1 MTGFTESAL
10 VKRLMDLNPSQQS
23 IQTLSLWLIHHRK
36 HHPTIV
42 KIWYKEMCKVKGN
55 RKLTFM
61 YLANDVIQNSKK
73 KGPEFGKE
81 FETVLPKAFEH
92 MKGFDEKTRERL
104 NRLLQIWEERGVYDK
119 AQITEFKTAFA
130 ESEKD
135 SAAPPKKK
143 AKVEV
148 EKIKKEKDRKKSETE
163 VEVDGTKELHVT
175 LSPRTPGGDPPET
188 EELIKALMDLENTAS
203 SDAGVRERIASLP
216 PEVSEVSLLA
226 NLADR
231 TAADQL
237 SAAVNEAAA
246 LLADYNGR
254 LQAEMEDRRRLLTM
268 LRDYTLAQRQL
279 LQQAQSTLEEQQ
291 QRDFGVEGSR
301 YQSQRAQK
309 LEHHCHRSNEHRENQ
324 KETRHYG
331 SPGEEREGETSGYA
345 SDSVDVSQTEQRV
358 LPDKAAIRMEMTE
371 KTWQNPYCTTP
382 ESSLPPSRRLSPGRM
397 GELNRPRW
405 GSVWGQD
412 AARGDPP
419 PPSWLSRLG
428 QSSQVLVINHDSA
441 SSPDSSTTGSTGSD
455 INKVSYLRGQNI
467 PMDADILQE
476 REMKRQKALEL
487 QNAIKQQLEEKDRQR
502 KEEKERRMRE
512 EMLEEERIR
521 RERERDKARFEE
533 EQRII
538 REKEEAKSRKAQA
551 MREVLEAAERLAK
564 EDRKNRRKREEH
576 TDEDIDVVTQF
587 SNKSNT
593 TANISDK
600 REEESCSQAQKQSAS
615 LIDHPEEK
623 SSLKDAKETDSCR
636 ESENDKNP
644 REICPRKSYADKSE
658 ETMLDLNPRSVQ
670 MPVSKDVAIVL
681 SGRLEDPEILSRAN
695 LQLVNLVMTPS
706 PRKFTESAADYFSL
720 GLNTIMR
727 NNTSPRNPRR
737 SSRDAS
743 STVVE
748 NRLLTPSKYRM
759 PAGRDFGTQTDVE
772 SDVQELREKLQDQS
786 VGDQGTM
793 KERKDTTNA
802 NRRNVENSIIRL
814 MIVKTLYREM
824 SADSREENT
833 QSNNMGPGEEIPI
846 KTLPRAKSQP
856 RTTLDSRPRWNAN
869 RPGTRYRTQSEKDP
883 HYQRRLRLRRRQIE
897 SSDEGSSLLQ
907 LHHYKM
913 KFIFIRSPSPDRRK
927 SNNGKSK
934 SRSTIRR
941 KAKPE
946 NYDADL
952 SMDSLNSVVP
962 LRIDKDGKINI
973 EKSLSGTDMSHTKKT
988 DEDSSNIWCGQ
999 EILSKL
1005 TSLRS
1010 GLLMKQIEWD
1020 SERCLVSPT
1029 ASEIF

>member
-1 MTGFTESAL
+1 MIGRTSLIEQKRLQWAKEREEMARLGVNWGTLKSNNNYNRTHIRTYSNEARLPLGELKDRSPVQPFRTAGRYGSTISLKSLATESSGNGNNNL
-10 VKRLMDLNPSQQS
+10 KCLDYNGGSLINLRDQVETSQ
-23 IQTLSLWLIHHRK
+23 IRHR
-36 HHPTIV
+36 
-42 KIWYKEMCKVKGN
+42 
-55 RKLTFM
+55 
-61 YLANDVIQNSKK
+61 
-73 KGPEFGKE
+73 
-81 FETVLPKAFEH
+81 
-92 MKGFDEKTRERL
+92 
-104 NRLLQIWEERGVYDK
+104 
-119 AQITEFKTAFA
+119 
-130 ESEKD
+130 
-135 SAAPPKKK
+135 
-143 AKVEV
+143 
-148 EKIKKEKDRKKSETE
+148 
-163 VEVDGTKELHVT
+163 
-175 LSPRTPGGDPPET
+175 SP
-188 EELIKALMDLENTAS
+188 
-203 SDAGVRERIASLP
+203 SLP
-216 PEVSEVSLLA
+216 PIFNKEQQQYFC
-226 NLADR
+226 
-231 TAADQL
+231 QL
-237 SAAVNEAAA
+237 
-246 LLADYNGR
+246 
-254 LQAEMEDRRRLLTM
+254 
-268 LRDYTLAQRQL
+268 
-279 LQQAQSTLEEQQ
+279 EQQ

-802 NRRNVENSIIRL
+802 NRRNVE
-814 MIVKTLYREM
+814 K
-824 SADSREENT
+824 
-833 QSNNMGPGEEIPI
+833 SNNMGPGEEIPI

-869 RPGTRYRTQSEKDP
+869 RYTISNAKRERSALSKTIAIKKTTNRI
-883 HYQRRLRLRRRQIE
+883 QRR
-897 SSDEGSSLLQ
+897 
-907 LHHYKM
+907 
-913 KFIFIRSPSPDRRK
+913 
-927 SNNGKSK
+927 
-934 SRSTIRR
+934 
-941 KAKPE
+941 
-946 NYDADL
+946 
-952 SMDSLNSVVP
+952 
-962 LRIDKDGKINI
+962 RI
-973 EKSLSGTDMSHTKKT
+973 
-988 DEDSSNIWCGQ
+988 
-999 EILSKL
+999 
-1005 TSLRS
+1005 
-1010 GLLMKQIEWD
+1010 
-1020 SERCLVSPT
+1020 
-1029 ASEIF
+1029 

>member
-1 MTGFTESAL
+1 TYSNEA
-10 VKRLMDLNPSQQS
+10 R
-23 IQTLSLWLIHHRK
+23 LSL
-36 HHPTIV
+36 
-42 KIWYKEMCKVKGN
+42 
-55 RKLTFM
+55 
-61 YLANDVIQNSKK
+61 
-73 KGPEFGKE
+73 
-81 FETVLPKAFEH
+81 
-92 MKGFDEKTRERL
+92 
-104 NRLLQIWEERGVYDK
+104 
-119 AQITEFKTAFA
+119 
-130 ESEKD
+130 
-135 SAAPPKKK
+135 
-143 AKVEV
+143 
-148 EKIKKEKDRKKSETE
+148 
-163 VEVDGTKELHVT
+163 
-175 LSPRTPGGDPPET
+175 
-188 EELIKALMDLENTAS
+188 EELKDGSPVQPFRTAGHYGSTISLKSLATENSGNGNNLKCLDYNGGSLINLRDQVETS
-203 SDAGVRERIASLP
+203 QVRHRSPSLP
-216 PEVSEVSLLA
+216 PIFNKEQQQYFC
-226 NLADR
+226 
-231 TAADQL
+231 QL
-237 SAAVNEAAA
+237 E
-246 LLADYNGR
+246 
-254 LQAEMEDRRRLLTM
+254 
-268 LRDYTLAQRQL
+268 
-279 LQQAQSTLEEQQ
+279 Q

-301 YQSQRAQK
+301 YQSQRSQK
-309 LEHHCHRSNEHRENQ
+309 LEHRCHRSNEHRENQ
-324 KETRHYG
+324 KETRHYS

-345 SDSVDVSQTEQRV
+345 SDSVDVPQAGQRA
-358 LPDKAAIRMEMTE
+358 LPDKAATRMEMTE

-455 INKVSYLRGQNI
+455 FNKMSYLRGQNI
-467 PMDADILQE
+467 PMDAEILQE

-502 KEEKERRMRE
+502 KEEKERRMKE

-521 RERERDKARFEE
+521 RDRERDKARFEE

-551 MREVLEAAERLAK
+551 MREMLEAAERLAK

-576 TDEDIDVVTQF
+576 TDEDTDVVTQF
-587 SNKSNT
+587 SNQSNMIV
-593 TANISDK
+593 NMSDK
-600 REEESCSQAQKQSAS
+600 REEESCSQAQKQSTS
-615 LIDHPEEK
+615 LINYPEEK
-623 SSLKDAKETDSCR
+623 SSLKDAKETDNCR

-644 REICPRKSYADKSE
+644 REIYPGKNYADKSE
-658 ETMLDLNPRSVQ
+658 ETMLDLNPRSLQ

-706 PRKFTESAADYFSL
+706 PRRFTENTADYFSL
-720 GLNTIMR
+720 GFNTIMK
-727 NNTSPRNPRR
+727 NNTSPKNPER

-748 NRLLTPSKYRM
+748 SRLLTPSKYRM
-759 PAGRDFGTQTDVE
+759 SAGRDFGTQTDVE
-772 SDVQELREKLQDQS
+772 SDVQELREKLQNHS
-786 VGDQGTM
+786 IGDQGTM
-793 KERKDTTNA
+793 KDRKDTTNV

-833 QSNNMGPGEEIPI
+833 QSNNMGPGEEIPV

-869 RPGTRYRTQSEKDP
+869 RVANVIIIKDTLSPGTRYRTQSEKDP

-897 SSDEGSSLLQ
+897 SSDERS
-907 LHHYKM
+907 
-913 KFIFIRSPSPDRRK
+913 RSPSPDRRK

-934 SRSTIRR
+934 SRNTIRR

-973 EKSLSGTDMSHTKKT
+973 ENHAEKLRSGNDMSHTKKT
-988 DEDSSNIWCGQ
+988 DEDSSNVWCGQ

-1005 TSLRS
+1005 SSLRS
-1010 GLLMKQIEWD
+1010 VCNKQII
-1020 SERCLVSPT
+1020 L
-1029 ASEIF
+1029 

>member
-1 MTGFTESAL
+1 MIGRTSLLEQ
-10 VKRLMDLNPSQQS
+10 KRLQWAKEREEMARLGVNWGTLKSNS
-23 IQTLSLWLIHHRK
+23 NYNRTHIRTYSNEVRLSLGEL
-36 HHPTIV
+36 
-42 KIWYKEMCKVKGN
+42 
-55 RKLTFM
+55 
-61 YLANDVIQNSKK
+61 
-73 KGPEFGKE
+73 
-81 FETVLPKAFEH
+81 
-92 MKGFDEKTRERL
+92 
-104 NRLLQIWEERGVYDK
+104 
-119 AQITEFKTAFA
+119 
-130 ESEKD
+130 
-135 SAAPPKKK
+135 
-143 AKVEV
+143 
-148 EKIKKEKDRKKSETE
+148 KDRSPVQPFRTVGHYGSTISLKSLATDSSGNGNNNLKCLDYNGGSLINLRDQVETSQ
-163 VEVDGTKELHVT
+163 VRHR
-175 LSPRTPGGDPPET
+175 SP
-188 EELIKALMDLENTAS
+188 
-203 SDAGVRERIASLP
+203 SLP
-216 PEVSEVSLLA
+216 PIFNKEQQQYFC
-226 NLADR
+226 
-231 TAADQL
+231 QL
-237 SAAVNEAAA
+237 
-246 LLADYNGR
+246 
-254 LQAEMEDRRRLLTM
+254 
-268 LRDYTLAQRQL
+268 
-279 LQQAQSTLEEQQ
+279 EQQ

-345 SDSVDVSQTEQRV
+345 SDSVDVPQAGQRV

-382 ESSLPPSRRLSPGRM
+382 ESSLPPSRRLSPGKM

-405 GSVWGQD
+405 GGVWGQD

-467 PMDADILQE
+467 PMDAEILQE

-502 KEEKERRMRE
+502 KEEKERRLRE

-538 REKEEAKSRKAQA
+538 REKEEAKLRKTQA

-564 EDRKNRRKREEH
+564 EDGKNRRKREEH
-576 TDEDIDVVTQF
+576 TDEDTDVVTQF
-587 SNKSNT
+587 SNESKT
-593 TANISDK
+593 IANISDK
-600 REEESCSQAQKQSAS
+600 REEESCSQEQSAS
-615 LIDHPEEK
+615 LINHPEEK
-623 SSLKDAKETDSCR
+623 SSLKAQETDNCR
-636 ESENDKNP
+636 ESGNDKNP
-644 REICPRKSYADKSE
+644 REICPRKNYADKSAK
-658 ETMLDLNPRSVQ
+658 TMLALN
-670 MPVSKDVAIVL
+670 VSKDVAIVL

-706 PRKFTESAADYFSL
+706 PRKFAESAADYFSL

-833 QSNNMGPGEEIPI
+833 QSNNMGPGEEIPV

-897 SSDEGSSLLQ
+897 SSDEGS
-907 LHHYKM
+907 
-913 KFIFIRSPSPDRRK
+913 RSPSPDRRK

-962 LRIDKDGKINI
+962 LRIDKNGKINI
-973 EKSLSGTDMSHTKKT
+973 ENHAEKSRSGNDMSHTKKT

-1005 TSLRS
+1005 SSLRS

>member
-1 MTGFTESAL
+1 MIGRTSLIEQKRLQWAKEREEMARLGVNWGTLKSNSNYNRTHIRTYSNEARLSLGELKDRSAIQPFRTAGHYGNTISLKSLATESSGNGNNNL
-10 VKRLMDLNPSQQS
+10 KCLDYNGGSLINLRDQVETSQVR
-23 IQTLSLWLIHHRK
+23 HR
-36 HHPTIV
+36 
-42 KIWYKEMCKVKGN
+42 
-55 RKLTFM
+55 
-61 YLANDVIQNSKK
+61 
-73 KGPEFGKE
+73 
-81 FETVLPKAFEH
+81 
-92 MKGFDEKTRERL
+92 
-104 NRLLQIWEERGVYDK
+104 
-119 AQITEFKTAFA
+119 
-130 ESEKD
+130 
-135 SAAPPKKK
+135 
-143 AKVEV
+143 
-148 EKIKKEKDRKKSETE
+148 
-163 VEVDGTKELHVT
+163 
-175 LSPRTPGGDPPET
+175 SP
-188 EELIKALMDLENTAS
+188 
-203 SDAGVRERIASLP
+203 SLP
-216 PEVSEVSLLA
+216 PIFNKEQQQYFC
-226 NLADR
+226 
-231 TAADQL
+231 QL
-237 SAAVNEAAA
+237 
-246 LLADYNGR
+246 
-254 LQAEMEDRRRLLTM
+254 
-268 LRDYTLAQRQL
+268 
-279 LQQAQSTLEEQQ
+279 EQQ

-309 LEHHCHRSNEHRENQ
+309 LGHHCHRSNEHENQ

-345 SDSVDVSQTEQRV
+345 SDSVDIPQAGQRT
-358 LPDKAAIRMEMTE
+358 LLNKATIRMEMTE

-405 GSVWGQD
+405 GSVWDQD

-467 PMDADILQE
+467 PVDAEILQE

-502 KEEKERRMRE
+502 KEEKERRIKE

-538 REKEEAKSRKAQA
+538 REKEEAKLRKAQA

-564 EDRKNRRKREEH
+564 EDRKNRRKQKEH
-576 TDEDIDVVTQF
+576 TDEDTDVVTQF
-587 SNKSNT
+587 SNESKMI
-593 TANISDK
+593 ANISDK

-615 LIDHPEEK
+615 LINHPEEK
-623 SSLKDAKETDSCR
+623 SSLKDAKESDNCR

-644 REICPRKSYADKSE
+644 REICSWKNYADKSE
-658 ETMLDLNPRSVQ
+658 ETMLDLNQRSLQ

-681 SGRLEDPEILSRAN
+681 SGRLEDPEILNKAN

-706 PRKFTESAADYFSL
+706 PRKFAESAADYFSL
-720 GLNTIMR
+720 GFNTVTR
-727 NNTSPRNPRR
+727 NNTRNPKR

-743 STVVE
+743 SIVVE

-759 PAGRDFGTQTDVE
+759 PTGRDFGTQTDVE
-772 SDVQELREKLQDQS
+772 FNVQELREKLQDQS
-786 VGDQGTM
+786 VGDQGSM
-793 KERKDTTNA
+793 KERKDTTNV

-814 MIVKTLYREM
+814 MIIKTLYREM

-833 QSNNMGPGEEIPI
+833 QSNNMGPGEEISV
-846 KTLPRAKSQP
+846 KTLLRAKSQP

-897 SSDEGSSLLQ
+897 SSDEGS
-907 LHHYKM
+907 
-913 KFIFIRSPSPDRRK
+913 RSPSPDRRK

-973 EKSLSGTDMSHTKKT
+973 ENHADKLRSGNDMSHTKKT

-999 EILSKL
+999 KILSKL
-1005 TSLRS
+1005 SSLRS

-1020 SERCLVSPT
+1020 SERYLISPT
-1029 ASEIF
+1029 TSEIF